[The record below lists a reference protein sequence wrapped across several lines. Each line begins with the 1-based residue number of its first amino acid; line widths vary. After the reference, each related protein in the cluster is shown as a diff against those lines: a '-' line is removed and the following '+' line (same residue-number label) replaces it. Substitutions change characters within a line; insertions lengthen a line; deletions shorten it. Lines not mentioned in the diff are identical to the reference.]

1 MALLISTNMYEAGE
15 LEKVLFYLDRY
26 EGRLGVELFPM
37 FHEEGYEG
45 LLQKCLPELKK
56 VPVSFH
62 GPYYGAEHS
71 AAKDTE

>member
-37 FHEEGYEG
+37 FHEGVLE
-45 LLQKCLPELKK
+45 
-56 VPVSFH
+56 
-62 GPYYGAEHS
+62 
-71 AAKDTE
+71 